1 MIVDTSAVIA
11 ILFAEPE
18 RDCYIETLLHA
29 TTRAMSAGNLIELTA
44 VLTRSAR
51 GSVEAANDI
60 LAKLAIEIEPVTIAQ
75 ARIGQA
81 AYNRYGR
88 GTGHKADLNYG
99 DCFAYA
105 LAKELGRPLLF
116 KGDDFAATDIAV
128 AEIARLA

>member
-1 MIVDTSAVIA
+1 MIVDTSVVIA

-18 RDCYIETLLHA
+18 RECYIETLLRA

-51 GSVEAANDI
+51 GSVGAANDI
-60 LAKLAIEIEPVTIAQ
+60 LARLAIEIEPVTVTQ
-75 ARIGQA
+75 ARLGQA
-81 AYNRYGR
+81 AYDRYGR
-88 GTGHKADLNYG
+88 GTGHKADLNFG

-116 KGDDFAATDIAV
+116 KGNDFAATDIVA
-128 AEIARLA
+128 AEIARLS